1 MHGIIGLNYHL
12 KKCLHRHQ
20 IVKHVNNDVG
30 LFMILYSKCY
40 RMPNDYN
47 RSKINSWRIKCRQT
61 LVIVN

>member
-1 MHGIIGLNYHL
+1 MNARHYRIELSF

-40 RMPNDYN
+40 RTPNDYN
-47 RSKINSWRIKCRQT
+47 RSKLTHGVLNVGKH
-61 LVIVN
+61 